1 MPRSAKAKAEMT
13 QEELRL
19 VEARE
24 KGIPWLRGLWP
35 AITESS
41 SARSAGLRAI
51 GPLTPIDGSQASRPS
66 LGTRPIDGLSPYT
79 LFHPAGLR
87 RLPP

>member
-24 KGIPWLRGLWP
+24 KGIPWRLSGGFGDRISASANG
-35 AITESS
+35 
-41 SARSAGLRAI
+41 ARSAKITARMATPGTWLI
-51 GPLTPIDGSQASRPS
+51 PLTQAFLDVVSEQWR
-66 LGTRPIDGLSPYT
+66 
-79 LFHPAGLR
+79 A
-87 RLPP
+87 